1 MKKILALLVLI
12 TITNSAFASEPTLI
26 DAHGDWES
34 YTFTEESGR
43 VCYMASTP
51 KSSVG
56 KYTYR
61 GDIIA
66 MLTHRPGDNSKNV
79 FSFKTGYSFKANSE
93 VTLKIDNKRW
103 KLFTD
108 KDTAWAKDE
117 RTDNEIAEAI
127 QRGSKMTIEG
137 HSSRGTYT
145 KDTFSLRG
153 TMSAYTDIS
162 RRCKVK

>member
-1 MKKILALLVLI
+1 
-12 TITNSAFASEPTLI
+12 
-26 DAHGDWES
+26 
-34 YTFTEESGR
+34 
-43 VCYMASTP
+43 
-51 KSSVG
+51 
-56 KYTYR
+56 
-61 GDIIA
+61 
-66 MLTHRPGDNSKNV
+66 MLTHRPGDSSKNV